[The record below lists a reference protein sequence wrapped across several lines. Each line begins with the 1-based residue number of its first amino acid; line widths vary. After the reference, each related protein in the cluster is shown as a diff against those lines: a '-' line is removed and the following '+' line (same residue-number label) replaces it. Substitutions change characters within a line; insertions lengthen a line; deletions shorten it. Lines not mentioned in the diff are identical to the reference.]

1 MNNNLIT
8 VELHLSALAW
18 HVLRRECGTDR
29 TGAVLLPG
37 SRYYSLVVSQLERRY
52 ITPGAYITKAN
63 KGEAGR
69 VMITVYDYRRYGCH
83 IRPDRQERISK
94 VIEDDEK
101 HRLCLLVAALHAT
114 GLPRD
119 SCMHLLLMKEGYG
132 FEAMNFAKLK
142 KHYQRHY
149 GSLEGELEQNRQEI
163 RKQKKEKIN
172 RKLSLVTKRR

>member
-18 HVLRRECGTDR
+18 HALKRECGTDR

-52 ITPGAYITKAN
+52 ITPGAYINKRS

-69 VMITVYDYRRYGCH
+69 VMITMYDFRRYGCYV
-83 IRPDRQERISK
+83 RPDRQERISK

-119 SCMHLLLMKEGYG
+119 TCMRWLLLKEGYN

-142 KHYQRHY
+142 KHYQRNY
-149 GSLEGELEQNRQEI
+149 GLLEGELEQNRHEI
-163 RKQKKEKIN
+163 RKQNKQKYS
-172 RKLSLVTKRR
+172 RKSSLVTK